1 MFNIQNAM
9 QIINQIRNPQQI
21 LVRMGI
27 PQDKMQSPDSVAQYL
42 LNNGRISQ
50 QQIDQAKTLYQQMFK
65 R

>member
-9 QIINQIRNPQQI
+9 QIINQIRNPQQM

-27 PQDKMQSPDSVAQYL
+27 PQDKVQSPDSVAQYL

>member
-9 QIINQIRNPQQI
+9 QIINQIRNPQQM

-27 PQDKMQSPDSVAQYL
+27 PQDKLQSPDSVAQYL

>member
-1 MFNIQNAM
+1 M
-9 QIINQIRNPQQI
+9 

-27 PQDKMQSPDSVAQYL
+27 PQDKLQSPDSVAQYL

>member
-27 PQDKMQSPDSVAQYL
+27 PQDKVQSPDSVAQYL

>member
-65 R
+65 K